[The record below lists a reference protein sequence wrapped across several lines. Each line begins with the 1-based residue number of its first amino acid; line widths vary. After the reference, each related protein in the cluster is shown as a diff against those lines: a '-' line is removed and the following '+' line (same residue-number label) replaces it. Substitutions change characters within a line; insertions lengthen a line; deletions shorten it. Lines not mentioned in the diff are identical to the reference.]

1 MGTHVDGRG
10 APDKPEKSRDG
21 KEVSS
26 QGIWPE
32 IPTWAGPVRSHHP
45 AHDFLS
51 DSLAFALWP
60 GPWFQRPEINLPLKQ
75 ADPPSSESARD
86 LLSYPHLAL
95 SNLPVFLLSP
105 P

>member
-1 MGTHVDGRG
+1 MDGRG

-32 IPTWAGPVRSHHP
+32 IPTWAGPVGSHHP

-51 DSLAFALWP
+51 DSLAFALAARATVSAP
-60 GPWFQRPEINLPLKQ
+60 RDKLAFETGGPTL
-75 ADPPSSESARD
+75 ESARD